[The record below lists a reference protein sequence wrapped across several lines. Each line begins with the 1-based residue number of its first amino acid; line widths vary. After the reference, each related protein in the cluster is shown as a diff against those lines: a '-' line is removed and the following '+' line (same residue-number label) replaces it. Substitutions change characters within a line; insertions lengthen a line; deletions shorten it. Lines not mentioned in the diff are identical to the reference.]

1 MKSLTWA
8 VLLSFAISG
17 LARAEDP
24 VDYLRQIKPIFAQN
38 CYKCHG
44 PNEQE
49 SELRLDTA
57 AGALKGGNT
66 GPAILPGEPEESLLI
81 QAITG
86 AGDATAMPPEG
97 EPLTAEQV
105 ALVRA
110 WIAQGAKA
118 PLDEKPL
125 VATEKQKVHWAFQPI
140 ARPAVPDV
148 RRSELVRNPIDAFI
162 QARLDRAGI
171 EPSPEADRTT
181 LIRRLSFDL
190 LGLPPSVEE
199 VDQFLAD
206 TRPNAYELL
215 VDRLLASPHYGERW
229 GRHWLDLA
237 RYADSNGY
245 TIDGSRSIWKYRDW
259 VIDALNRDLPFD
271 QFTVEQIAGDML
283 PDATL
288 QQRVA
293 TGFHRNTLRNEEG
306 GTDQE
311 QFRVEA
317 VVDRVDTTGSV
328 FLGLSLGCAR
338 CHDHKYD
345 PISQREF
352 YQMFALLNNTDEP
365 TLTIPTQQKSKELP
379 ALEAEIADAEKRL
392 AETEAALGPKQ
403 AAWEKRVAQNL
414 DIEWTELD
422 PVELKSAKGATLTR
436 LDDRSVLA
444 GGNLAPDEKYTFV
457 ADTPL
462 TGITAVRLEAL
473 THESLP
479 KGGPGLASN
488 GNLILSEL
496 KLAIIPREPQ
506 GLPTPVA
513 FSRAVADH
521 SQAKYP
527 ITAAIDEK
535 PNTGWAING
544 SAGGLNVNRTAFF
557 VLAQSCGDEAG
568 TRLSFTLDHQS
579 PKPYLVGRFRLSVT
593 TAPAEAVGL
602 PDSVRLALAMAPSER
617 TAEQAALVKAEY
629 FKIDP
634 DRIPIAARVDELKA
648 RYKQLSDRITT
659 SLVMQERAEPRITNI
674 HLRGDFLRHGAKVE
688 PAVPAVLPALAT
700 SAGGTPNRLDLAHWL
715 VDERN
720 PLTPRVTV
728 NRIWQ
733 HYFGQGIVVTEND
746 FGTQGT
752 PPTHPELLDWL
763 AAEFRD
769 SGWRLKDIHRL
780 IVTSATYRQSSQ
792 ARPDLAEKDP
802 TNRLLARQLRMRLDA
817 EVVRDTALAAS
828 GLLCREIGGPGVYPP
843 QAEGIYRFTQTV
855 KFWAESKGEDRYR
868 RGLYTYFWRSSPYPF
883 LVTFDAP
890 NANVTCTRRER
901 SNTPLQALTLANDRG
916 FFEFAQALAACTL
929 ADVPAVDD
937 DRLRYVFRR
946 CMARE
951 PSVREL
957 VRLSD
962 YLQEQRQQF
971 TDFPSDAEAVA
982 PPALPA
988 NTSVVDGAAWTSVAR
1003 VLMNLDEFITR
1014 E

>member
-1 MKSLTWA
+1 MKSITWA
-8 VLLSFAISG
+8 VLLSLAVPG
-17 LARAEDP
+17 LARAEDR
-24 VDYLRQIKPIFAQN
+24 VDYPRQIKPIFAQN

-44 PNEQE
+44 PSEQE
-49 SELRLDTA
+49 SDLRLDTA
-57 AGALKGGNT
+57 AGALTGGNS
-66 GPAILPGEPEESLLI
+66 GPAVLPGKPDESLLI
-81 QAITG
+81 LAITG
-86 AGDATAMPPEG
+86 TGDASPMPPEG
-97 EPLTAEQV
+97 ERLTAEQV
-105 ALVRA
+105 ALIRA

-118 PLDEKPL
+118 PQDEKPL
-125 VATEKQKVHWAFQPI
+125 ATNEEKKLHWAFEPI
-140 ARPAVPDV
+140 VRPDV
-148 RRSELVRNPIDAFI
+148 PSLRRDGLVRNPIDAFI
-162 QARLDRAGI
+162 QARLERAGI
-171 EPSPEADRTT
+171 QPSPEADRTT

-206 TRPNAYELL
+206 TRPNAYELF

-259 VIDALNRDLPFD
+259 VIDALNRDLPFN
-271 QFTVEQIAGDML
+271 QFTIEQIAGDML
-283 PDATL
+283 PEATL
-288 QQRVA
+288 EQRIA

-345 PISQREF
+345 PVSQREF
-352 YQMFALLNNTDEP
+352 YQMFALFNNTDEP
-365 TLTIPTQQKSKELP
+365 TLTIPTKQKSKELP

-403 AAWEKRVAQNL
+403 AAWEKRVSQHL
-414 DIEWTELD
+414 DIEWAVLE
-422 PVELKSAKGATLTR
+422 PVELKSAKGATLAR
-436 LDDRSVLA
+436 LDDGSILV
-444 GGNLAPDEKYTFV
+444 GGQPAADESYTFV
-457 ADTPL
+457 ADSHVG
-462 TGITAVRLEAL
+462 GITAVRLEAL

-496 KLAIIPREPQ
+496 KLAVVPRERQ
-506 GLPTPVA
+506 ELPIAVA
-513 FSRAVADH
+513 FSRAAADH

-527 ITAAIDEK
+527 VSAAIDGK
-535 PNTGWAING
+535 RNTGWAING
-544 SAGGLNVNRTAFF
+544 AADGLNVDRTAYF
-557 VLAQSCGDEAG
+557 VLAQSCGDESGA
-568 TRLSFTLDHQS
+568 RLSFTLEHHS

-602 PDSVRLALAMAPSER
+602 PDNVRLALAIAPPQR
-617 TAEQAALVKAEY
+617 TPEQAALVKAEY

-659 SLVMQERAEPRITNI
+659 SLVMQERAEPRVTNI

-688 PAVPAVLPALAT
+688 PAVPAILPALKS
-700 SAGGTPNRLDLAHWL
+700 SADGTPSRLDLARWL

-769 SGWRLKDIHRL
+769 SGWRLKNLHRL

-792 ARPDLAEKDP
+792 ARPDLADKDP
-802 TNRLLARQLRMRLDA
+802 TNKLLARQLRMRLDA
-817 EVVRDTALAAS
+817 EVVRDAALAAG
-828 GLLCREIGGPGVYPP
+828 GLLSREIGGPGVYPP

-883 LVTFDAP
+883 LITFDAP
-890 NANVTCTRRER
+890 NANVTCTRRVR
-901 SNTPLQALTLANDRG
+901 SNTPLQALTLANDRS
-916 FFEFAQALAACTL
+916 FFEFAQALAVHTL
-929 ADVPAVDD
+929 ADVPGADE
-937 DRLRYVFRR
+937 DRLRYAFRR

-957 VRLSD
+957 VRLID
-962 YLQEQRQQF
+962 YLHQQRQQF
-971 TDFPSDAEAVA
+971 SDFPSDAEFVA
-982 PPALPA
+982 PPSIPA
-988 NTSVVDGAAWTSVAR
+988 EVSLTEAAAWTSVAR